1 MPYELH
7 PIGTRDQLRQTFDRV
22 AQQYDENRPSYP
34 PAVFDDVLLISD
46 VTPESRLLE
55 IGCGTGHA
63 TQVFAARGLRIHALE
78 MGENMADLARR
89 RLVAFPH
96 VAIEVADFDHW
107 TTPDRYHLAYAATSY
122 HWLNPATREQQIA
135 SLLHSRGW
143 FATWRNRHIRNG
155 SSDAFIDEAHVI
167 YSTVAPKLVLG
178 SRPTPRLS
186 RGRRSRT
193 RGIQPPAS
201 TMSPSYASTTGARPT
216 PPASTS
222 RCSTRTLTT
231 SSLARR
237 APLSPLRPI
246 VRAHRPR
253 VIAAPSSRTT
263 PPYCK
268 MATPAPVS
276 LTPYPLFA
284 DPCPHHCFTIHS

>member
-167 YSTVAPKLVLG
+167 YSTVAPELVLDRARLPG
-178 SRPTPRLS
+178 SQEVVEAEREEFSSGLYDEPVIRVYYWSKAYTAGEYVALLNTHSDHQLLPDERRCQLFDQLSALITTRYSGSVVKDYATVLQMARL
-186 RGRRSRT
+186 R
-193 RGIQPPAS
+193 Q
-201 TMSPSYASTTGARPT
+201 
-216 PPASTS
+216 
-222 RCSTRTLTT
+222 
-231 SSLARR
+231 
-237 APLSPLRPI
+237 
-246 VRAHRPR
+246 
-253 VIAAPSSRTT
+253 
-263 PPYCK
+263 
-268 MATPAPVS
+268 
-276 LTPYPLFA
+276 
-284 DPCPHHCFTIHS
+284 